1 VVELFTDPGT
11 LLASGIIGLLGALFG
26 FLGTRYRS
34 RHELKVQQH
43 HAQVEHAKIDAE
55 AYDQGRQIWE
65 SIVNDLREQ
74 VADQRKDLIVLRQQ
88 VGRDREEISALRNRM
103 EDLELQHAADRRALR
118 RLVEYARQLRQIL
131 KANGLDV
138 PPAPD
143 GLGVEDTDPG
153 TGTTKAVA

>member
-1 VVELFTDPGT
+1 VELFTDPGT
-11 LLASGIIGLLGALFG
+11 MLASGFIGLASGVIG
-26 FLGTRYRS
+26 FLGTRYRA
-34 RHELKVQQH
+34 RHELRTQQH
-43 HAQVEHAKIDAE
+43 QSEIEVAKIDAE
-55 AYDQGRQIWE
+55 AYTEGRQIWE
-65 SIVNDLREQ
+65 SIIDDLREQ
-74 VADQRKDLIVLRQQ
+74 VKDQRKDLIALRQQ
-88 VGRDREEISALRNRM
+88 LGRDREEICQLRNRL

-153 TGTTKAVA
+153 MARAAQ